1 LAMSGIQYKMQQ
13 RIIYK
18 IEKAGATSW
27 EKAVTIEQAN
37 LDMQEELWL
46 DYLAGD
52 IFEKIK
58 KTTDKRYYI

>member
-1 LAMSGIQYKMQQ
+1 MRY
-13 RIIYK
+13 RIVSK

-46 DYLAGD
+46 DYFAGD
-52 IFEKIK
+52 FLGEIK
-58 KTTDKRYYI
+58 KTMDKRYYI

>member
-1 LAMSGIQYKMQQ
+1 LSLSGIQFKMHQ

-46 DYLAGD
+46 DYFAGD
-52 IFEKIK
+52 FLGKIK
-58 KTTDKRYYI
+58 KTIDKRFYI

>member
-1 LAMSGIQYKMQQ
+1 MAMSGIQYKMQQ

-18 IEKAGATSW
+18 IEKAGANSW

-46 DYLAGD
+46 DYFAGD
-52 IFEKIK
+52 FLGKIK
-58 KTTDKRYYI
+58 KTIDRRYYI